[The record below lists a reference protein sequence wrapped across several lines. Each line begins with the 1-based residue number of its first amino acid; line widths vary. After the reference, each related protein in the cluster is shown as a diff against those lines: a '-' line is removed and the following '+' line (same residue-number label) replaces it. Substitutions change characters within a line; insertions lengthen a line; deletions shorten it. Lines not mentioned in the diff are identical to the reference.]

1 MNLCSRFHPLLM
13 IQGHCSNSLSCI
25 FSFSFSTRPFLS
37 THRYAVISPMLKTAA
52 ATTTKTLLFVT
63 QLLFSIYCPLSL
75 LPFTPKLLEE
85 VVYVKV
91 AGDFHIANFSGWF
104 LSSVYLTDQQ
114 YTAQSISSASNRFFT
129 WCDPSFLLDLTVSF
143 LILQL
148 LILSL
153 LEDARA

>member
-1 MNLCSRFHPLLM
+1 
-13 IQGHCSNSLSCI
+13 
-25 FSFSFSTRPFLS
+25 
-37 THRYAVISPMLKTAA
+37 MLKTAA

-129 WCDPSFLLDLTVSF
+129 
-143 LILQL
+143 
-148 LILSL
+148 
-153 LEDARA
+153 